1 MKLNDFLDVVDTDDM
16 IEVYTKD
23 GTTRPREVKLVNAF
37 YVAEVDLEL
46 PDTTN
51 ELEAYLD
58 REVTGVTV
66 VRLDRRGGDEI
77 VAMRVYVEHKEGD
90 ENVQDEEEAQIAG
103 TEDGQ
108 VKKELEGP
116 ARSAVCE
123 HLGFAHSI
131 LCDLVTLVGSS
142 ATDTVSEESVEA
154 LIRTAIDR
162 VQRAGK
168 AIGFKLG
175 EVE

>member
-1 MKLNDFLDVVDTDDM
+1 MKLNDFLDVVDADDM

-23 GTTRPREVKLVNAF
+23 KTTRPRELKLVNAF
-37 YVAEVDLEL
+37 YVSEVDLEL
-46 PDTTN
+46 PDTIG
-51 ELEAYLD
+51 ELGDYLD
-58 REVTGVTV
+58 REVTNAVV
-66 VRLDRRGGDEI
+66 VRLDSRGGSDI
-77 VAMRVYVEHKEGD
+77 VCLRVYVEWKEGD
-90 ENVQDEEEAQIAG
+90 ENVQDGEEARIVG

-123 HLGFAHSI
+123 HLGFAHAI
-131 LCDLVTLVGSS
+131 LCDLVMLVGSS
-142 ATDTVSEESVEA
+142 ATDSVSEESVEA
-154 LIRTAIDR
+154 LIRAAIDR

-168 AIGFKLG
+168 AMGFKLG

>member
-1 MKLNDFLDVVDTDDM
+1 MKLKDFLDVVDDDDM
-16 IEVYTKD
+16 VEVYADD
-23 GTTRPREVKLVNAF
+23 GATRPCTIKLVDAF
-37 YVAEVDLEL
+37 NVSDWLGVIPDVVDK
-46 PDTTN
+46 
-51 ELEAYLD
+51 LEAYLD
-58 REVTGVTV
+58 REVMCIATV
-66 VRLDRRGGDEI
+66 KPDGCEDDE
-77 VAMRVYVEHKEGD
+77 VVVMRVYVEQEKGD
-90 ENVQDEEEAQIAG
+90 EDVQDGEEARIAG